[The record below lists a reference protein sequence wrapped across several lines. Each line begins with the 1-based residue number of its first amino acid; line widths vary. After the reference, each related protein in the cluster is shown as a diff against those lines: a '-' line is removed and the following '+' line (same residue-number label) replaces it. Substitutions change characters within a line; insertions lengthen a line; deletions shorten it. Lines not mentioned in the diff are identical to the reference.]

1 MLCIKVTVDEYTT
14 PDPIT
19 VRPGASIDELQQL
32 LNRHGIR
39 HLPVLSQDRVVGIIS
54 DRDIRLVSGLNLA
67 ETLQVTA
74 ADIMTPDP
82 LSVTAD
88 TLLEDV
94 AHLMSEK
101 KVGSV
106 IVNETDG
113 SFLGIF
119 TATDA
124 MNALIEILRGVEVLQ
139 QETAP

>member
-1 MLCIKVTVDEYTT
+1 MLCIKATVDEYTS
-14 PDPIT
+14 PDPVT
-19 VRPGASIDELQQL
+19 VRPSAHVDELQQL
-32 LNRHGIR
+32 LNQHGIR
-39 HLPVLSQDRVVGIIS
+39 HLPVLSQGQVVGIVS

-67 ETLQVTA
+67 EKLQVTA
-74 ADIMTPDP
+74 EDIMTPEP
-82 LSVTAD
+82 LAVSAD

-94 AHLMSEK
+94 AFLMSEN

-124 MNALIEILRGVEVLQ
+124 LNALIEILRGVEVLR